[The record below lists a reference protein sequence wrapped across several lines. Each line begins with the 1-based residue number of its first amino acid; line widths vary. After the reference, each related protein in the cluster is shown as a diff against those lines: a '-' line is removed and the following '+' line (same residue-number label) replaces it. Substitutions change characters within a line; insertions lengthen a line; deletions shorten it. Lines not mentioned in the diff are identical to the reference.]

1 MTNFNY
7 QYEHLETVTDFVRW
21 GGTLFQKAGLAFGH
35 GTDNAFDDA
44 RVLVFHALKLP
55 WDVPENYCLSRL
67 TQTEKSEVT
76 ELFRHR
82 IESRK
87 PTPYLT
93 GEAVFAGLSFYVS
106 EATLVPRSPI
116 AELIAQQFRP
126 WVEPEAVTDIL
137 DLCTGSGCIG
147 IASLQA
153 CPNAQV
159 DLADISKDALAV
171 AQRNIE
177 RYDLQGVVRAVESDL
192 FSALSGKQYD
202 LIVSN
207 PPYVDAIEMAA
218 LPEEFHQEPRLGLE
232 AGDDGLDLVRRILA
246 QAAAHLKADGTLI
259 VEVGVSQYYLE
270 RAYPEVPFYWFEFE
284 HGGEGVF
291 ALQKSE
297 LETFQSIFD
306 ERQQASLS
314 EATQSS
320 TQSPT

>member
-21 GGTLFQKAGLAFGH
+21 GGTLFQKANLAFGH

-44 RVLVFHALKLP
+44 RVLVFHVLRLP
-55 WDVPENYCLSRL
+55 WDIPDNYWSARLSI
-67 TQTEKSEVT
+67 TEKREVT
-76 ELFRHR
+76 ELFRQR

-87 PTPYLT
+87 PTPYLI
-93 GEAVFAGLSFYVS
+93 GEAWFAGLQFYVS

-116 AELIAQQFRP
+116 AELIAEQYRP

-159 DLADISKDALAV
+159 DLADISPDALAV
-171 AQRNIE
+171 AQQNIE
-177 RYDLQGVVRAVESDL
+177 RYDLQGIARAVESDL
-192 FSALSGKQYD
+192 FSALDGKQYD

-207 PPYVDAIEMAA
+207 PPYVDAIEMSA

-232 AGDDGLDLVRRILA
+232 AGEDGLDLVRRILA
-246 QAAAHLKADGTLI
+246 DAAQYLKEDGTLI
-259 VEVGVSQYYLE
+259 VEVGVSQFYLE
-270 RAYPEVPFYWFEFE
+270 QAYPEVPFYWFEFE

-297 LETFQSIFD
+297 LDTFQDLFD
-306 ERQQASLS
+306 DRKNG
-314 EATQSS
+314 
-320 TQSPT
+320 